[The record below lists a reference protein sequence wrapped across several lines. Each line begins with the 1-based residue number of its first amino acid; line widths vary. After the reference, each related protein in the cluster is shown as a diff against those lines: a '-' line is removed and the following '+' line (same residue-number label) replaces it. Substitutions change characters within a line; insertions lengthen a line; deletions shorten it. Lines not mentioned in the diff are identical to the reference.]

1 MTEPV
6 QIYSTAAQ
14 MKAAIR
20 TLYPAPEWA
29 LAFEVRDAA
38 AMNARRSADAL
49 AMNTWPSRGLHIH
62 GIEVKVSRSD
72 WRSELKN
79 PQKAEAVARYCDF
92 WWIAAP
98 TNVVPV
104 AEIPSGWG
112 LIEFDGKRW
121 KHTKPAPKKEAEPI
135 TRQFLAP
142 FLRRATEID
151 DEEVNALVNKRDEE
165 RRKRFDE
172 QVTREVESRAR
183 RATQTLKAVEEF
195 ERASGLKIDPWSSGN
210 LGQAVKIAKALGVK
224 DDYASSALKALGQ
237 LEEATHSIRQ
247 ALTEAGV
254 ELARTKN

>member
-6 QIYSTAAQ
+6 QIYLTAAQ

-20 TLYPAPEWA
+20 TLYPAPEWCV
-29 LAFEVRDAA
+29 AFEVRDAA

-49 AMNTWPSRGLHIH
+49 AMNTWPSRGLHLH

-72 WRSELKN
+72 WRNELKN

-104 AEIPSGWG
+104 AEVPAGWG

-121 KHTKPAPKKEAEPI
+121 KHTKPAPKKDAAPI
-135 TRQFLAP
+135 TREFLAP
-142 FLRRATEID
+142 FLRRATEVD

-172 QVTREVESRAR
+172 QVAREVEHRTR
-183 RATQTLKAVEEF
+183 RATETLNAVDEF
-195 ERASGLKIDPWSSGN
+195 EKASGLKIQPWTSGD
-210 LGQAVKIAKALGVK
+210 LGHAVKIAKALGAK
-224 DDYASSALKALGQ
+224 DHYAASALNVLMKLEAAAL
-237 LEEATHSIRQ
+237 SIRQ
-247 ALTEAGV
+247 TLADAGV
-254 ELARTKN
+254 QLDATA